1 MVEIYHVSTLQ
12 EIKSAIG
19 HLNAHDRALL
29 AAELFTLNS
38 GLDEDELELS
48 LARGLADEEAA
59 RVRPVNE
66 VNSMIPRWTS
76 TRESFRSQSPDRG

>member
-1 MVEIYHVSTLQ
+1 MIEP
-12 EIKSAIG
+12 
-19 HLNAHDRALL
+19 LL

-38 GLDEDELELS
+38 GLDEDELERS
-48 LARGLADEEAA
+48 LARGLADEEAV